1 MAISPQLRQFK
12 SSGVYRLEFDKSQ
25 TSNINVGTLRL
36 MVGHSKKGPFNTPVL
51 IENQEDFKNVYGSPD
66 KALETQ
72 GMFFHRSCLAAL
84 TRGPILALNMQ
95 TFTASDMGNWL
106 TMHTEGSINTSGV
119 NLTPSGSAPY
129 TSFHDMDKFMKPTDT
144 ALLSVTSGATTNDN
158 VISFTNLKNTDLTIV
173 ARTAKEVDGFEI
185 TAEEWY
191 GAGNVP
197 GHLHAKDYLSDFMID
212 VFVFKGK
219 FTPSL
224 LDTDPVFGNYFSS
237 TGLIKSKLDEFS
249 NLRNVT
255 LLAKYTGSL
264 LPGFKDMEGVSH
276 YIESMINAEARR
288 TGLFCAVDEDRVLAD
303 IVGNKNNVNQVG
315 HGMNTNIQTSFL
327 SYDNVVRQSTDS
339 GDIDEQ
345 TEITFGNDTITNVP
359 FCKIKFDISSA
370 TASMNTPTINISKG
384 DYLPA
389 SSLYAGRMAKVVQV
403 SKVTTGT
410 ANSANSNILVT
421 ISTDIP
427 IDQTNFLAID
437 NEDFIPG
444 TASTFG
450 IASAASATTLY
461 VADGTNWLLESTT
474 PAVDHNLTFTNTG
487 GVTNDTTHPSVVNNY
502 TSTASG
508 WPITPNSSAANTM
521 ELDMNGVTE
530 VANASTFT
538 QAPVATE
545 TVVVVAD
552 ATDWITAGTLTYTN
566 TASPAA
572 SVTTGAST
580 GLPVNRTVAN
590 AANYQANVAATI
602 NSGSSNYAAGDT
614 TITLSADHANLPY
627 AGTLTFTTGSSAT
640 SGTITYIKKAGAV
653 LTGCTSTGFASDLPA
668 GTDITSTFGK
678 GWEVTLPAFPAD
690 PPLSGAAV
698 NGQSYGFAAGDT
710 ALTLNSVAGLRP
722 AGVLTI
728 GSTTLTYSAING
740 LILTIDSTT
749 GLTAGDP
756 IIHETDVTSHVGFWE
771 FTVPALSTGVAS
783 GAAVNGQ
790 IEDVHVLENINYYK
804 SFERAATQYTPM
816 SIAGYTN
823 PTPTTISSSLAML
836 SGTGLAEALADK
848 DMIDFRYIVDTF
860 ASPGLLTKSEIST
873 LARTRQNASAILNAP
888 TVKDFKNSTNPSFRD
903 ATTTVF
909 KTSFIKDGGNL
920 ALNPTVLYA
929 LPGITQGANYAFY
942 YAPGLLVKDNGKN
955 IVVPP
960 AAYVSNNYL
969 DKFTAATPWS
979 IIAGPRRGVVSG
991 PGVVGTEYTFDKADR
1006 DILEPFGINPIVF
1019 QRGVGL
1025 TILGNKT
1032 GQQSIKSALSSAHVR
1047 EVLIYIQN
1055 GIADILK
1062 DYVFEFNTVQTRL
1075 EIKTLV
1081 DSFMESVK
1089 QDGGVYDFK
1098 NIMDSTNN
1106 DTEVIDNNMGIV
1118 DTYVEPVKG
1127 LEIVVHRTTVLNTGE
1142 IATGSFL

>member
-66 KALETQ
+66 KALETL

-95 TFTASDMGNWL
+95 TFTSSDTGNWVS
-106 TMHTEGSINTSGV
+106 MFTEGSVVTSAV
-119 NLTPSGSAPY
+119 NLTTSGTAPY

-144 ALLSVTSGATTNDN
+144 ALLSVATQTNN
-158 VISFTNLKNTDLTIV
+158 QVISFTNLKNTDLTIV
-173 ARTAKEVDGFEI
+173 ARTAKEVDGFEVI
-185 TAEEWY
+185 AEEWY

-212 VFVFKGK
+212 VFVFKGT

-224 LDTDPVFGNYFSS
+224 LDTDPVFGNYFTS

-264 LPGFKDMEGVSH
+264 LPGFKDMEGASH

-315 HGMNTNIQTSFL
+315 HGLGTNIQTSFL
-327 SYDNVVRQSTDS
+327 SYDDVLRQSSFT
-339 GDIDEQ
+339 GDVDEQ
-345 TEITFGNDTITNVP
+345 TQISFTNDANNIPTTTIKYDTST
-359 FCKIKFDISSA
+359 IA
-370 TASMNTPTINISKG
+370 TSIAIAKG

-389 SSLYAGRMAKVVQV
+389 NTTTYPGRLARVLQV
-403 SKVTTGT
+403 GTDTSVSNYTT
-410 ANSANSNILVT
+410 LT
-421 ISTDIP
+421 IKTDIP
-427 IDQTNFLAID
+427 VDQTPFLLID
-437 NEDFIPG
+437 DEDFIAG
-444 TASTFG
+444 TASLLSVSV
-450 IASAASATTLY
+450 ASTGTVLY
-461 VADGTNWLLESTT
+461 VANASSWLTASTT
-474 PAVDHNLTFTNTG
+474 PAVDHNVTYDDAGGALNGSFHPASIVSHTAQTTPTTLFTVDEDSN
-487 GVTNDTTHPSVVNNY
+487 
-502 TSTASG
+502 
-508 WPITPNSSAANTM
+508 AA
-521 ELDMNGVTE
+521 
-530 VANASTFT
+530 VADASTFT
-538 QAPVATE
+538 QAPVASAT
-545 TVVVVAD
+545 TVIVAD
-552 ATDWITAGTLTYTN
+552 ASDWITAGTLTYTN
-566 TASPAA
+566 TAGTPV

-580 GLPVNRTVAN
+580 GLPVNFTVAN
-590 AANYQANVAATI
+590 AAAYQANVAATI
-602 NSGSSNYAAGDT
+602 DSGSAAYVANAT
-614 TITLSADHANLPY
+614 TITLSATHANLPF
-627 AGTLTFTTGSSAT
+627 AGTLTFPT
-640 SGTITYIKKAGAV
+640 GTITYTSRVGAA
-653 LTGCTSTGFASDLPA
+653 LSGCTSTGFSSNLPA
-668 GTDITSTFGK
+668 GTDITSTVGK
-678 GWEVTLPAFPAD
+678 GWEVTVPAFAANPPA
-690 PPLSGAAV
+690 SGAAV
-698 NGQSYGFAAGDT
+698 TGQVYGFALGAT
-710 ALTLNSVAGLRP
+710 TLTVAGSIANIRP
-722 AGVLTI
+722 AGVLTFAGGQTI
-728 GSTTLTYSAING
+728 TYKSYSGQIFQTEGSTGITVG
-740 LILTIDSTT
+740 QPLIH
-749 GLTAGDP
+749 GQAVATAN
-756 IIHETDVTSHVGFWE
+756 GFWE
-771 FTVPALSTGVAS
+771 ITSSAQIGS
-783 GAAVNGQ
+783 AVTKGEDINGI
-790 IEDVHVLENINYYK
+790 IENVHVVESINYYK
-804 SFERAATQYTPM
+804 PFESAATEYTPI

-823 PTPTTISSSLAML
+823 PVATTIPTSLAML
-836 SGTGLAEALADK
+836 SGTGLAGALADK

>member
-66 KALETQ
+66 KALETL

-95 TFTASDMGNWL
+95 TFTSADTGNWL
-106 TMHTEGSINTSGV
+106 TMHTEGSIVTSTV
-119 NLTPSGSAPY
+119 NLTTSGTAPY

-144 ALLSVTSGATTNDN
+144 ALLSVATQTNDQ

-173 ARTAKEVDGFEI
+173 ARTAKEVDGFEVI
-185 TAEEWY
+185 AEEWY

-212 VFVFKGK
+212 VFVFKGT

-224 LDTDPVFGNYFSS
+224 LDTDPVFGNYFTS

-264 LPGFKDMEGVSH
+264 LPGFKDMEGASH

-315 HGMNTNIQTSFL
+315 HGIATNIQTSFL
-327 SYDNVVRQSTDS
+327 SYDDVLRQSSFT
-339 GDIDEQ
+339 GDVDEQ
-345 TEITFGNDTITNVP
+345 TQVSFTNDANNIPTTTIKYDTSVTATN
-359 FCKIKFDISSA
+359 IAIA
-370 TASMNTPTINISKG
+370 KG
-384 DYLPA
+384 DYLVANTTTYP
-389 SSLYAGRMAKVVQV
+389 GRLARVLQV
-403 SKVTTGT
+403 GTDTSVSNYTT
-410 ANSANSNILVT
+410 LT
-421 ISTDIP
+421 IKTDIP
-427 IDQTNFLAID
+427 VDQTPFLLID
-437 NEDFIPG
+437 DEDFIAG
-444 TASTFG
+444 TASLLSVSV
-450 IASAASATTLY
+450 ASTGTVLY
-461 VADGTNWLLESTT
+461 VANASSWLTASTT
-474 PAVDHNLTFTNTG
+474 PAVDHNVTYDDAGGSLNGSFHPASIVSHTAQTTPTTLFTVDEDSN
-487 GVTNDTTHPSVVNNY
+487 
-502 TSTASG
+502 
-508 WPITPNSSAANTM
+508 AA
-521 ELDMNGVTE
+521 
-530 VANASTFT
+530 VADASTFV
-538 QAPVATE
+538 QAPVAGASY
-545 TVVVVAD
+545 VFVAD
-552 ATDWITAGTLTYTN
+552 ASDWITAGTLTYTN
-566 TASPAA
+566 TATPAA

-580 GLPVNRTVAN
+580 GSPVNKTAP
-590 AANYQANVAATI
+590 
-602 NSGSSNYAAGDT
+602 DT
-614 TITLSADHANLPY
+614 TSVITNVTAPLY
-627 AGTLTFTTGSSAT
+627 TAGTLGAVVMTGASMDTGTKWPQAGTCTIVDTVASAT
-640 SGTITYIKKAGAV
+640 TTLTYSSR
-653 LTGCTSTGFASDLPA
+653 TSTTLTVTADNGQSIANA
-668 GTDITSTFGK
+668 GESATTCTGL
-678 GWEVTLPAFPAD
+678 GWEVNVPAFAANPPA
-690 PPLSGAAV
+690 SGAAV
-698 NGQSYGFAAGDT
+698 TGQVYGFALGAT
-710 ALTLNSVAGLRP
+710 TLTVAGSIANIRP
-722 AGVLTI
+722 AGVLTFAGGQTI
-728 GSTTLTYSAING
+728 TYKSYSASGIFQTEGSTGITVG
-740 LILTIDSTT
+740 QPLIH
-749 GLTAGDP
+749 GQAVATAN
-756 IIHETDVTSHVGFWE
+756 GFWE
-771 FTVPALSTGVAS
+771 VTSSAQIGS
-783 GAAVNGQ
+783 AVTKGEDINGI
-790 IEDVHVLENINYYK
+790 IEDVHVTESINYYK
-804 SFERAATQYTPM
+804 PFESAATEYTPM

-823 PTPTTISSSLAML
+823 PVATTIPTSLAML
-836 SGTGLAEALADK
+836 SGTGLAGALADK